1 MFEIFVCLFV
11 LKGEQETREG
21 TCSEFPC
28 LVERTPKI
36 GFAGTGFIKLD
47 LLRTLQHLCKLNTR
61 SIT

>member
-1 MFEIFVCLFV
+1 MFEIFLFVCLF

-36 GFAGTGFIKLD
+36 GFAGTGFIK
-47 LLRTLQHLCKLNTR
+47 
-61 SIT
+61 

>member
-1 MFEIFVCLFV
+1 MKISKCLKFFVCLFV

-36 GFAGTGFIKLD
+36 GFAGTGFIK
-47 LLRTLQHLCKLNTR
+47 
-61 SIT
+61 

>member
-28 LVERTPKI
+28 LVEGTPFVLL
-36 GFAGTGFIKLD
+36 GRDFQVRSAADFAASL
-47 LLRTLQHLCKLNTR
+47 
-61 SIT
+61 